1 MINNLIYIICFF
13 ICFLIYLLYE
23 FVMKVYF
30 FEKINLNFTFTDVGN
45 FIFKLVVLNESNQT
59 IHSSLDFSSNF
70 KHYKIKNF

>member
-1 MINNLIYIICFF
+1 MIYKTIITLTFLICFF
-13 ICFLIYLLYE
+13 IYLIYE

-30 FEKINLNFTFTDVGN
+30 FEKINLNFTFNDVGN